1 MGLGPLDG
9 HGVVD
14 GVTEGVPDGMQ
25 ELEDGVAEG
34 VWEEGTGVEGL
45 PGTRA
50 RAGLT
55 QRAMTAL
62 RMIVEVFM
70 VAQ

>member
-1 MGLGPLDG
+1 MAALSVGR
-9 HGVVD
+9 
-14 GVTEGVPDGMQ
+14 Q
-25 ELEDGVAEG
+25 AEG
-34 VWEEGTGVEGL
+34 LFIFWLTVWEEGTGVEGL

-62 RMIVEVFM
+62 RTIVEVFM